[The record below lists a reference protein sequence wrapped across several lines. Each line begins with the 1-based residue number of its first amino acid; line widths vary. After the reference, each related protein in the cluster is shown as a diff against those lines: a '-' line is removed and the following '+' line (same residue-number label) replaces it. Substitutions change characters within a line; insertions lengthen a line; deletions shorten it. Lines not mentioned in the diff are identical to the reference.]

1 MKRGGIDN
9 KWRGLVDTPFFTNWG
24 VSGGEGGDD
33 NKWKSL
39 GKNQETRIFSMNVCH
54 YLPVDMEGEGGTLK

>member
-1 MKRGGIDN
+1 MEGAG
-9 KWRGLVDTPFFTNWG
+9 WYPFFHKLGSEWG
-24 VSGGEGGDD
+24 GGGGGGDD